1 MIVSMTGYGKALVKA
16 DHFIVEAEIKS
27 LNSRYLDLSV
37 RLPRDLSSKEFEI
50 RDIIR
55 KNVKRGK
62 VTLSLFLTTESGED
76 KFITFDDKGLK
87 TAIGFLEKIKSE
99 SKSSEDI
106 KIEHILGM
114 QELFFSNEI
123 PDVDDQ
129 FHFIEEAVSKAI
141 AEMNDMRRK
150 EGSELQKDLLYRL
163 DLIDDYLAKIE
174 AANRSSI
181 EEYFDKVKERATQ
194 LLETFTENKD
204 RLETELALLVERYD
218 VTEECVRLRS
228 HIKMFGDTLKNSE
241 EAGKR
246 LNFICQE
253 MNREANTINSKTVSA
268 DISHNGLFIKEE
280 LEKIREQIQNI
291 E

>member
-1 MIVSMTGYGKALVKA
+1 MIVSMTGYGKAIVKA

-37 RLPRDLSSKEFEI
+37 RLPRDLSAKEFAL
-50 RDIIR
+50 RDIVR
-55 KNVKRGK
+55 KGVKRGK
-62 VTLSLFLTTESGED
+62 VTLTLFLTTESGED
-76 KFITFDDKGLK
+76 KFISFDEKGLK
-87 TAIGFLEKIKSE
+87 TAVEFLNRIKSE
-99 SKSSEDI
+99 TNSKEEI

-114 QELFFSNEI
+114 QDLFFSNEI

-129 FHFIEEAVSKAI
+129 FHFIEKAVQLAVD
-141 AEMNDMRRK
+141 EMNGMRNK
-150 EGSELQKDLLYRL
+150 EGEELRIDLQQRV
-163 DLIDDYLAKIE
+163 DLIESYLTKIE

-181 EEYFDKVKERATQ
+181 EEYFQKVTERATQ
-194 LLETFTENKD
+194 LLENFTDNKE
-204 RLETELALLVERYD
+204 RLDQELALLIERYD

-228 HIKMFGDTLKNSE
+228 HIKMFTDTLNNAE

-268 DISHNGLFIKEE
+268 DISHNGLFVKEE